1 MNKVVITTISSMM
14 AILILTVLIPNPIL
28 ATLGDDD
35 EMTGDESIDECAQ
48 KFNPDYDRER
58 FQRCSGGI
66 GDPMR

>member
-1 MNKVVITTISSMM
+1 MNKVVLTTISSMM
-14 AILILTVLIPNPIL
+14 AILILTVMIPNPIL

-35 EMTGDESIDECAQ
+35 MTGDESIDECAQ